1 MEQSSTPF
9 HEYSVLFLKTS
20 SIFIN
25 SKVSEL
31 LFEEFGRLHE
41 LVGDIAYR
49 DFVPVG
55 LNKYALFPAKN
66 DE

>member
-9 HEYSVLFLKTS
+9 HEYSVLFLQTS

-25 SKVSEL
+25 SKVSEP
-31 LFEEFGRLHE
+31 LFEGFGRLHG
-41 LVGDIAYR
+41 LVEDITYR

-55 LNKYALFPAKN
+55 LNKYALSPAKN